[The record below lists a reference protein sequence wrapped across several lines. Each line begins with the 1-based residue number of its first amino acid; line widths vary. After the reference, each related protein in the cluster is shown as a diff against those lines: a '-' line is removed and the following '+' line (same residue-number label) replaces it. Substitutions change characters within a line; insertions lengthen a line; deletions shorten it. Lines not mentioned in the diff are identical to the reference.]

1 MFERSKDGD
10 AARAGGRQV
19 ESSTAAQASGVS
31 AGRRSGS
38 GQAIIG
44 RSIQINGDVKGDE
57 DLMIEGD
64 VSGTVQLRNHALTI
78 GKEGK
83 VKADIH
89 ARSITVDG
97 TTDGD
102 LFASESIAIRATAN
116 VRGNLLAPRISLE
129 DGARFKGSVEMDQEA
144 VDSALGTSAS
154 KTTAKTESLAAKPNG
169 NNKPAE
175 APQSAVSV
183 SR

>member
-1 MFERSKDGD
+1 MFEKLKDGD
-10 AARAGGRQV
+10 AARSGGRQA
-19 ESSTAAQASGVS
+19 ESSSADQASGVS
-31 AGRRSGS
+31 AGRRTGT

-44 RSIQINGDVKGDE
+44 RSIQIHGDVKGDE

-64 VSGTVQLRNHALTI
+64 VTGTVQLNNHALTI

-89 ARSITVDG
+89 ARSISVDG

-102 LFASESIAIRATAN
+102 LFASESIAIRGTAN

-129 DGARFKGSVEMDQEA
+129 EGARFKGSVEMDQEA
-144 VDSALGTSAS
+144 VDKALGSS
-154 KTTAKTESLAAKPNG
+154 SPKSTARAEPLAAKPNA
-169 NNKPAE
+169 NNNPAE
-175 APQSAVSV
+175 APQSALGV

>member
-1 MFERSKDGD
+1 MFEKLKDGD
-10 AARAGGRQV
+10 AARTGGRQI
-19 ESSTAAQASGVS
+19 EGSGAAQASGDS
-31 AGRRSGS
+31 AGRRTGTS
-38 GQAIIG
+38 QAIIG

-64 VSGTVQLRNHALTI
+64 VTGTVQLSNHALTI

-89 ARSITVDG
+89 ARSISVEG
-97 TTDGD
+97 STDGD

-129 DGARFKGSVEMDQEA
+129 EGAHFKGSVEMDQEA
-144 VDSALGTSAS
+144 VDKALGSNSTKS
-154 KTTAKTESLAAKPNG
+154 TARPESLAAKPNA

-175 APQSAVSV
+175 APQSAVGLN
-183 SR
+183 R